1 MSFYSGNLFEDAL
14 LTSAW
19 LAANSVDKRM
29 TKSNRNNLLSA
40 SIPKAVEAVE
50 SLTPSDSQQE
60 KTIPL
65 RLCSQL
71 LYGIVRIFSGQA
83 NQLHSDVSGELKQLK
98 AIFAQ
103 GNVLGGQE
111 TMVDLNEIVLQD
123 KLTIENLVAGAD
135 FNIDEI
141 FGNQTEP
148 DTIPFEESSTAD
160 VSIGDVSV
168 GRGQDNDYDTMSDI
182 GDKSID
188 GLSRRAVQE
197 REDDLEGVEG
207 FDLDLN
213 FDAMDKDN
221 ENTLGDFNVTEDF
234 NVEPIADDYG
244 GFDIAD
250 DEDVEMV
257 DVGGN
262 HPDYMATPEAEQ
274 PDILKSRRRRR
285 RRKETISTALYTNN
299 NVVRTKRKKLVVD
312 NVTEKSTAEVRK
324 SQTDFAKTLRRN
336 RLELIPKLDGE
347 RDEEAIF
354 EVVKSLQPQLLRYI
368 GTTWMD
374 IKRRKLEHSLLTPPP
389 TVEQEFEDNEHFEVP
404 NFDIE
409 PMQAEQPDTF
419 DLPEFNNEQQEEDHA
434 RVNVQE
440 DEQQKEG
447 EVEDYEKEEEEED
460 FEIMRA
466 TNQSTI
472 KIAESI
478 RSHDKNV
485 TFDTLE
491 AQGTLSSNK
500 KKNATRTFFE
510 LLVLATSNSVKLE
523 QERLFGDIK
532 VLGTVS
538 LESTFL

>member
-111 TMVDLNEIVLQD
+111 TMVDLNEVVLQD

-141 FGNQTEP
+141 FGNQAEP

-197 REDDLEGVEG
+197 RGDDLEGVEG

-389 TVEQEFEDNEHFEVP
+389 TAEQEFEDNEHFEAP

-447 EVEDYEKEEEEED
+447 EVEDYEEEEEED